1 MKKPNYIRPGKF
13 AINFKDG
20 ILRSNEYND
29 VYFSTENGLE
39 ESRHVFLNGNNLL
52 KRLNTENDFTIAEL
66 GFGTGLNFLA
76 TWQLFKSLKR
86 KGSILN
92 YISIEGYPLETSLFS
107 SNKDFTSERWYIGVK
122 GAPSPPFLI
131 SFCLKL

>member
-39 ESRHVFLNGNNLL
+39 ESRHVFLNGNNLS
-52 KRLNTENDFTIAEL
+52 KRFNTENDFTIAEL

-76 TWQLFKSLKR
+76 TWQLFKSSKR

-92 YISIEGYPLETSLFS
+92 YISIEGYPLETSLIRKTHSIFPELS
-107 SNKDFTSERWYIGVK
+107 
-122 GAPSPPFLI
+122 FL
-131 SFCLKL
+131 SKKLCSK

>member
-52 KRLNTENDFTIAEL
+52 KRFNTENDFTIAEL

-76 TWQLFKSLKR
+76 T
-86 KGSILN
+86 
-92 YISIEGYPLETSLFS
+92 
-107 SNKDFTSERWYIGVK
+107 
-122 GAPSPPFLI
+122 
-131 SFCLKL
+131 